1 MLLRHIRLNQ
11 DVWFKT
17 RPQQLFVVFLF
28 VVFSFALHKTSTHL
42 LPQLRR
48 HTQTHKYTHVHTQTG
63 LCCSCCFFVVVLE
76 VSRSCVSSCLTETLP
91 LPFPY
96 TAVCFTC
103 CKNEMCLRL
112 TRKTRNTEA
121 TSTTWTVSRE
131 GMSNSFYTIGHIQ
144 PTLILNVFLLLFFLC
159 VF

>member
-1 MLLRHIRLNQ
+1 MLLTFVWIKMFDLKRDRSNCLLFFCLLFLVLLCIRLPLIFFHNYA
-11 DVWFKT
+11 D
-17 RPQQLFVVFLF
+17 
-28 VVFSFALHKTSTHL
+28 
-42 LPQLRR
+42 
-48 HTQTHKYTHVHTQTG
+48 THVHRQTG

-91 LPFPY
+91 LPFPN
-96 TAVCFTC
+96 TAVCFMC

-144 PTLILNVFLLLFFLC
+144 PTLILNVF
-159 VF
+159 